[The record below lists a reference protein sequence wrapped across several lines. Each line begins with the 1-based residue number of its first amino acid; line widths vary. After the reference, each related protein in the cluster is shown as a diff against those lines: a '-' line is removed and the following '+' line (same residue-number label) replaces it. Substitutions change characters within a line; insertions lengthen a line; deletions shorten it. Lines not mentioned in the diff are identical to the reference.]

1 MRRSRWVE
9 KIDGLV
15 TGQPGGSMGELVSHG
30 EARKPA
36 PARVLLQGCQRQ
48 QRSLTQFQEPSR
60 GGGCASTMP
69 EVQVEATGVIKLN
82 QFYNHHM

>member
-1 MRRSRWVE
+1 
-9 KIDGLV
+9 
-15 TGQPGGSMGELVSHG
+15 MGELVSHG

-69 EVQVEATGVIKLN
+69 EVQVEATAN
-82 QFYNHHM
+82 QIGCQELAGRCNTQERCEAGKNGAIRCSR